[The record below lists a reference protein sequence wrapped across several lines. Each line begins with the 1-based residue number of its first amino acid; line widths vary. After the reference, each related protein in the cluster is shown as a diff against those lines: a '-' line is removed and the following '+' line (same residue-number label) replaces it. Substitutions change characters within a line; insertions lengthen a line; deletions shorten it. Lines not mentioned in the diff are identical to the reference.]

1 MRRSVSV
8 GLAAIL
14 AGCAAQTSA
23 AAPPVPPAIPPGNA
37 SQMAALPGAALQ
49 VYTYRPAGC
58 EPRMLLLVFH
68 GVSRDA
74 GPYRDHARPLADKV
88 CAVIVAPEF
97 DRRRF
102 PQALY
107 QYGGLQAPA
116 GARTV
121 DLVPQLARWAQDA
134 LGQPALPLVLLG
146 HSAGAQFLDRVA
158 GFAPAGAAR
167 IVVANPST
175 WVWPSTEVAM
185 PFGFGGASRAAAALQ
200 AYLALPVTVLLGT
213 ADVRTKE
220 LDMSPQAMA
229 QGPNRYIRGVAAFR
243 AAQQTAQAQG
253 WAFGWRLLEVP
264 GVGHNA
270 TKMFASAEAAEAV
283 AP

>member
-1 MRRSVSV
+1 
-8 GLAAIL
+8 
-14 AGCAAQTSA
+14 
-23 AAPPVPPAIPPGNA
+23 
-37 SQMAALPGAALQ
+37 MAALPGAVLQ
-49 VYTYRPAGC
+49 VYTYRPTAC
-58 EPRMLLLVFH
+58 EPRMLILVFH
-68 GVSRDA
+68 GVSRNA
-74 GPYRDHARPLADKV
+74 GPYRDHARPLADWA

-116 GARTV
+116 GERTV
-121 DLVPQLARWAQDA
+121 DLVPQLVRWAQDA
-134 LGQPALPLVLLG
+134 IGQSALPLILLG

-158 GFAPAGAAR
+158 GFAATGAVR

-185 PFGFGGASRAAAALQ
+185 PFGFGGGPDAAAALQ

-213 ADVRTKE
+213 SDVRTRD

-229 QGPNRYIRGVAAFR
+229 QGPNRYSRGVAAFR
-243 AAQQTAQAQG
+243 AAQEAARAHG
-253 WAFGWRLLEVP
+253 WTFGWRLLEVP

-270 TKMFASAEAAEAV
+270 TKMFASAEAAQAL